1 VEANPAGP
9 CRILILACKNLHATP
24 GDRELAAFRPCPA
37 AQPNDAI
44 SEVPLN
50 SGQRPTGYMRIGCMG
65 AMFWFR

>member
-1 VEANPAGP
+1 V
-9 CRILILACKNLHATP
+9 
-24 GDRELAAFRPCPA
+24 AAFRPCPA